1 MYVCICQAVSDTQI
15 KDAVADGAEDLESIQ
30 RRLGAA
36 TGCGTCTEFT
46 QKVINDALAQRLTY
60 AA

>member
-1 MYVCICQAVSDTQI
+1 MYVCICQAVSDKEI

-30 RRLGAA
+30 HRLGAA
-36 TGCGTCTEFT
+36 TGCGTCAEFT
-46 QKVINDALAQRLTY
+46 QKIINDTLAQGLTY